1 MILELH
7 MPTGF
12 DHMTVHFS
20 GGTND
25 LPAMLV
31 RHLLVQILKLCLF
44 QLEIEQGTQHLRANR
59 CAFYH
64 STSKWQLWATL
75 CSL

>member
-31 RHLLVQILKLCLF
+31 RHLLVQILKLCPWWSG
-44 QLEIEQGTQHLRANR
+44 IDPGTPYLG
-59 CAFYH
+59 
-64 STSKWQLWATL
+64 ATR
-75 CSL
+75 